1 MAESISGFSMASAT
15 TAASS
20 SNVAKHNTCK
30 FCKRSQRSP
39 NPYVDRDRFP
49 GDFLPWRREQGRECR
64 SCCNFI
70 KCAKLDKVALESA
83 LEATEEMAK
92 FMQNLTNYETL
103 QNSPGGATRL
113 KRGRGAWAVNG
124 EQHDFMMGKKS
135 KEGKVAQVMS
145 SKLQTKMCLGNLWP
159 SSVYKAH
166 FKREAEK
173 RKIATVRH
181 QGQILRGVILDPS
194 HGLAIGVVELTSI
207 GEKGADVRV
216 TYDDAEDEV
225 RPGQLADA
233 WKQMESSC
241 AVTAYANKR
250 AVKADGTNDDT
261 IPQTAT
267 LKIPSKRKLNA
278 SDTDSDADLLGEVWG
293 EETLSQKPTHD
304 EEDPASQKIPRP
316 KAKATP
322 LKKDPGSPGSAARP
336 RLSVTGQKGAVKRAK
351 DLASAEQAILAG
363 KQFVSMLENRTTVSS
378 VSMKALE
385 LTRKKVTEKLTANWI
400 SIFTADFDPQHQ
412 ASTGEDEGGVTF
424 LKELKVLESKLQSA
438 TGFVELM
445 NADSKKAQGGVSL
458 RLAAEEART
467 AGINLPHTVDEIALV
482 REMKQLL
489 AQNSFTA
496 YKDLLSASP
505 ASGCEGVNTLPE
517 AERQSFQEKCISR
530 DLCNLMR
537 PDGQVELTLA
547 FLKEMVCCHFINTDL
562 KSDLEKFAMIFEPTE
577 HDFEEVKK
585 IKSDIQTT
593 PTHRFHKMLTL
604 FPTGCAVAEAC
615 AKYEQVLATD
625 RGFALELQTL
635 KAQATDLQSMEPKHL
650 KATNECILVASQPG
664 LLKKFGDFRE
674 GLVKIT
680 SSCSGRFQ
688 TTHAGDLATCQAKL
702 DTVKTSLLQWADTN
716 TANKVEKAID
726 AVIAASKDH
735 GPNAKSEKAEA
746 TLVQTLVG
754 KLNTAIDDGF
764 KTADYL
770 GLHQW
775 MPPEEVQDYSNRM
788 DTLKN
793 VMSLVKG
800 AMETYIGGYGNHLPF
815 NFEDPDFVAW
825 MDWVGQVAGEVSP
838 KSRPTNCN
846 TIQTTKHIS
855 YVWKISVKAEARFQV
870 LEADYEFR

>member
-1 MAESISGFSMASAT
+1 M
-15 TAASS
+15 
-20 SNVAKHNTCK
+20 
-30 FCKRSQRSP
+30 
-39 NPYVDRDRFP
+39 DLDRFP

-92 FMQNLTNYETL
+92 FMQNLANYETL

-145 SKLQTKMCLGNLWP
+145 SKLQTKMCLGNLWQ

-336 RLSVTGQKGAVKRAK
+336 RLSVTGQKG
-351 DLASAEQAILAG
+351 L
-363 KQFVSMLENRTTVSS
+363 
-378 VSMKALE
+378 
-385 LTRKKVTEKLTANWI
+385 
-400 SIFTADFDPQHQ
+400 
-412 ASTGEDEGGVTF
+412 
-424 LKELKVLESKLQSA
+424 
-438 TGFVELM
+438 
-445 NADSKKAQGGVSL
+445 
-458 RLAAEEART
+458 
-467 AGINLPHTVDEIALV
+467 
-482 REMKQLL
+482 
-489 AQNSFTA
+489 
-496 YKDLLSASP
+496 
-505 ASGCEGVNTLPE
+505 
-517 AERQSFQEKCISR
+517 
-530 DLCNLMR
+530 
-537 PDGQVELTLA
+537 
-547 FLKEMVCCHFINTDL
+547 
-562 KSDLEKFAMIFEPTE
+562 
-577 HDFEEVKK
+577 
-585 IKSDIQTT
+585 
-593 PTHRFHKMLTL
+593 
-604 FPTGCAVAEAC
+604 
-615 AKYEQVLATD
+615 
-625 RGFALELQTL
+625 
-635 KAQATDLQSMEPKHL
+635 
-650 KATNECILVASQPG
+650 
-664 LLKKFGDFRE
+664 
-674 GLVKIT
+674 
-680 SSCSGRFQ
+680 
-688 TTHAGDLATCQAKL
+688 
-702 DTVKTSLLQWADTN
+702 
-716 TANKVEKAID
+716 
-726 AVIAASKDH
+726 
-735 GPNAKSEKAEA
+735 
-746 TLVQTLVG
+746 
-754 KLNTAIDDGF
+754 
-764 KTADYL
+764 
-770 GLHQW
+770 
-775 MPPEEVQDYSNRM
+775 
-788 DTLKN
+788 
-793 VMSLVKG
+793 
-800 AMETYIGGYGNHLPF
+800 
-815 NFEDPDFVAW
+815 
-825 MDWVGQVAGEVSP
+825 
-838 KSRPTNCN
+838 
-846 TIQTTKHIS
+846 
-855 YVWKISVKAEARFQV
+855 
-870 LEADYEFR
+870 